1 MGGYLD
7 LFGIAEWFYS
17 LPKEDQEKIIR
28 YYSQGG
34 MNTNPDDL
42 FNIQILHTSLTGTK
56 LLSTLA
62 INSIHNKDH
71 ILSKKLLQ
79 KAHELIKDGSD
90 FSYYEKA
97 LKATSQ
103 LSGFIPDQKDI
114 NKYKDKII
122 NQIKQNEGI
131 LQTQLKKLFKENE
144 EGVVGYALSQLKKEG
159 KIKREKKG
167 KSFELYT

>member
-1 MGGYLD
+1 MGGFLD
-7 LFGIAEWFYS
+7 LFGIREWFYS
-17 LPKEDQEKIIR
+17 LPKEEQEKITR
-28 YYSQGG
+28 YYSQG

-42 FNIQILHTSLTGTK
+42 FNNQILHTSLTGTK

-79 KAHELIKDGSD
+79 KAHELIKNEIDS
-90 FSYYEKA
+90 SYYENA

-103 LSGFIPDQKDI
+103 LFAFIPDQKDI

-122 NQIKQNEGI
+122 SLIKQNQGI
-131 LQTQLKKLFKENE
+131 LQTKLKKLFKENE
-144 EGVVGYALSQLKKEG
+144 DSIVGYALSQLRKEG

-167 KSFELYT
+167 NSFELYS

>member
-7 LFGIAEWFYS
+7 LFGIREWFYS
-17 LPKEDQEKIIR
+17 LPKEEQEKIIR
-28 YYSQGG
+28 YYSQG

-79 KAHELIKDGSD
+79 KAHELIKDEFDS
-90 FSYYEKA
+90 SYYEKA
-97 LKATSQ
+97 LKTTSQ
-103 LSGFIPDQKDI
+103 LSAFIPDQKDI

-122 NQIKQNEGI
+122 SLIKQNQGI

-144 EGVVGYALSQLKKEG
+144 EGVVGYALSQLRKEG